1 MIGFMAC
8 KKKEDIMDLITIK
21 TFNFPSEVAVVQSFL
36 EMEGITVYLKNFT
49 ASQLAYSIGDIDMQ
63 VTEEDFEKA
72 KKALIEGGFAV
83 SEDFY

>member
-1 MIGFMAC
+1 
-8 KKKEDIMDLITIK
+8 MDLITIK

-36 EMEGITVYLKNFT
+36 EMEGITVYLKNYT

-63 VTEEDFEKA
+63 VVEDDYERA

-83 SEDFY
+83 NEDFH

>member
-1 MIGFMAC
+1 
-8 KKKEDIMDLITIK
+8 MDLITIK

-36 EMEGITVYLKNFT
+36 EMEGITVYLKNVT